1 MKHRSVVT
9 HRNALDILRHRAPPG
24 QALVVICPRVP
35 FKRAVRFSP
44 FSPHRKQM
52 LWLREQGHSLAEI
65 ADWMEAR
72 VGRRPSRANTK
83 KMLYEARKE

>member
-24 QALVVICPRVP
+24 QPLVVICPRVP
-35 FKRAVRFSP
+35 FKRAVRISP

-52 LWLREQGHSLAEI
+52 LRMREQGYSRAEI

-72 VGRRPSRANTK
+72 VGRRPSLANTVK
-83 KMLYEARKE
+83 LLYRARKE